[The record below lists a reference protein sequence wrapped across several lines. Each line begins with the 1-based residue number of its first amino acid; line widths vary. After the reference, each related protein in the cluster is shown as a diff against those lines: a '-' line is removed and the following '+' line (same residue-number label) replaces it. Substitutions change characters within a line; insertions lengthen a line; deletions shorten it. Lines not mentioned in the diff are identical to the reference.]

1 MSVVRSLPW
10 LHSVDAKLDRA
21 HEHLDIINR
30 DIDSFIKG
38 TTYEFVPKANQH
50 TNEASIVW
58 WMNEPMHP
66 PLSIS
71 VEIGEFLYNL
81 RSALDNL
88 VCALVRSVK
97 GMGASCSGN
106 GFPIH
111 TNCDNF
117 EAESP
122 RALKGVPPAARTLIQ
137 GLQPY
142 SRGEQQAADV
152 DPLSILNALRNR
164 D

>member
-10 LHSVDAKLDRA
+10 LDSVDAKLDRA
-21 HEHLDIINR
+21 HDHLDIINR

-38 TTYEFVPKANQH
+38 AKHTFVPKANQH

-66 PLSIS
+66 PLPIS

-88 VCALVRSVK
+88 VCALVRTGK
-97 GMGASCSGN
+97 AHASCSGN

-111 TNCDNF
+111 TNCDSF
-117 EAESP
+117 DAESP
-122 RALKGVPPAARTLIQ
+122 RLLRGVPPAARTLI
-137 GLQPY
+137 
-142 SRGEQQAADV
+142 
-152 DPLSILNALRNR
+152 
-164 D
+164 